1 MLNRI
6 ILDEIMKLPLDG
18 DDISDFAI
26 LAIFTRY
33 GIKVDLLTNEKN
45 ELFYSV
51 KVPEVLLSDIETD
64 DLVNVRNGKWEYND
78 SKQCIIKKL

>member
-6 ILDEIMKLPLDG
+6 LLDEIMRLTPDG

-26 LAIFTRY
+26 LAIFGRFD
-33 GIKVDLLTNEKN
+33 IKVDLLTNDKN
-45 ELFYSV
+45 ELYYSV
-51 KVPEVLLSDIETD
+51 RVPEILLSDIDTD
-64 DLVNVRNGKWEYND
+64 DLISIRNGKWEYDD